1 MDKIITNI
9 KNMGYKFEQ
18 KENELNIYQTNDT
31 QHINSDI
38 FFSISGENELYK
50 NERNMKSLIGK
61 YDSLEFCLLILFFK
75 LNSSKFNSINN
86 QEIKNYFAEA
96 KNFNDI
102 KQIFDKLYGTDFV
115 NNNVFFNQN
124 FSSDNGFYVNL
135 SNDNLNNIVIT
146 FKQGNLYFLVASKSF
161 DKKHLVLPKLVELI
175 NKKNQFDK
183 QLIDLKINV
192 DEQQYLQLFSNYSF
206 GFSVMISE
214 IEKKSKQL

>member
-18 KENELNIYQTNDT
+18 KENELNIYQVNDA
-31 QHINSDI
+31 QYINGDI
-38 FFSISGENELYK
+38 SFSITEENELYK

-75 LNSSKFNSINN
+75 LNSSKFNLINS
-86 QEIKNYFAEA
+86 QEIENCFAEA
-96 KNFNDI
+96 KNFNDV
-102 KQIFDKLYGTDFV
+102 KQVFDRLYGTEFI
-115 NNNVFFNQN
+115 NNNVFFNRE
-124 FSSDNGFYVNL
+124 FSENNGFYVNL

-146 FKQGNLYFLVASKSF
+146 FKQGNLYFLVAKKSF
-161 DKKHLVLPKLVELI
+161 DKKQLVLPKLIELI
-175 NKKNQFDK
+175 SKKNEFDK
-183 QLIDLKINV
+183 LLINFNINL

-214 IEKKSKQL
+214 IEKKNKQL